1 VPAYDL
7 ILIGFVELAKVA
19 APAPDAYDE
28 VFVTFRMA
36 LSITQRFDI
45 KGVTAFAG
53 PNFSKRQTQIHL
65 ECSG

>member
-7 ILIGFVELAKVA
+7 ILIGFVELAEVA
-19 APAPDAYDE
+19 ASAPDAYDE

-45 KGVTAFAG
+45 KGV
-53 PNFSKRQTQIHL
+53 
-65 ECSG
+65 

>member
-1 VPAYDL
+1 VPAYYL
-7 ILIGFVELAKVA
+7 ILIGFVELAEVA

-45 KGVTAFAG
+45 KGV
-53 PNFSKRQTQIHL
+53 
-65 ECSG
+65 